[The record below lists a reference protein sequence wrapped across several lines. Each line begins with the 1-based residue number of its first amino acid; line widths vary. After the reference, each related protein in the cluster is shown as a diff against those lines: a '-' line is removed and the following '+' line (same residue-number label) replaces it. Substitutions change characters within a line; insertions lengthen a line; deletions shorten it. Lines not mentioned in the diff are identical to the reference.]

1 MGKSRPNPPPAPNPD
16 ELINAQADANR
27 ITQFTPQGNLL
38 FGYVDPNTGAFVQGT
53 RPDDGSDY
61 QSAAFTQE
69 TPFQTQM
76 RAATEGTGLG
86 LGNLAFGRVTGRTVI
101 GQNPDGSPIFQDDPD
116 FQNPFRT
123 APTLSGITSAQDID
137 PTQLAN
143 LQNFNQTIAT
153 DINQPTGLSA
163 ANLTN
168 LGTNFNLNTLPGVT
182 QTEAISPS
190 ELQTSVSRS
199 NLPNISQTNVISPSD
214 FATSVSTANL
224 PTLPSDFEATRS
236 SVASSIFDRQLGLLQ
251 PEFTRQR
258 QELESNLINRG
269 IPITS
274 DPYNQAVNRLET
286 QQNEALQRLAQQAD
300 VGGGAE
306 AQRLFN
312 QASQARGQQFG
323 ERQTDVN
330 LANQALQNRFA
341 QQQSEAQRR
350 FAESSGSRGQQFGER
365 QTDVNL
371 ANQAALQNFAQQQA
385 EAQRR
390 FGETSAVRGQTLG
403 ERQRQLELQN
413 QARGQEFGE
422 RAAAGEFGLAAQQQ
436 QFGQQAANVQLQNAA
451 RQQQIADQLLSNQ
464 IAQQQRRREIAERNA
479 LRGQNFNEL
488 AALLG
493 GPQIQQASFFAPG
506 SIDTQGA
513 FAAQQAAQQ
522 NAFNQA
528 NAARQ
533 ANLGGLFGLAG
544 NLGSAYLLS

>member
-1 MGKSRPNPPPAPNPD
+1 MGKSSPTPPPAPNPD

-143 LQNFNQTIAT
+143 LQNFNQTIST
-153 DINQPTGLSA
+153 DINQPTGLSD

-182 QTEAISPS
+182 QTGA
-190 ELQTSVSRS
+190 
-199 NLPNISQTNVISPSD
+199 ISPSD

-323 ERQTDVN
+323 ERQTDVT
-330 LANQALQNRFA
+330 LGNQALQNRFA
-341 QQQSEAQRR
+341 QQQS
-350 FAESSGSRGQQFGER
+350 
-365 QTDVNL
+365 
-371 ANQAALQNFAQQQA
+371 

-464 IAQQQRRREIAERNA
+464 IVQQQRRREIAERNA